1 MILQCPDGIRR
12 LRNIILPSLYWSI
25 PPACQWNNLSQR
37 GCEGCRQWRCS
48 TDRTSWVQPQPRVNT
63 LEVKEMPAIR
73 QQPQLIGA
81 LVICQAYGAACRSG
95 VCLVQLR
102 LRIQK
107 CRIALQSGL
116 IEPYINN
123 TVLRVQ
129 LPICRI
135 SSPAWLRRLLVSRAK
150 IGGQSDCCD
159 EQQDSNGYTNAIA
172 KSTNVTGAKKSI
184 IPCCAIHIL
193 KEY

>member
-81 LVICQAYGAACRSG
+81 LVICQAYGAACRGG
-95 VCLVQLR
+95 VRLVQLR

-193 KEY
+193 REY